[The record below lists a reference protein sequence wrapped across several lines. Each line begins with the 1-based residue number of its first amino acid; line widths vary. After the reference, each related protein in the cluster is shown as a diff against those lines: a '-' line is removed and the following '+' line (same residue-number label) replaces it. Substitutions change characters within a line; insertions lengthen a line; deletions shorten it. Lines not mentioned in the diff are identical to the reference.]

1 MSLPLPKD
9 FHVETPRVPRCAN
22 SACGRKIGSEKA
34 FCSACWGRL
43 SKGVRERITT
53 CHATRNKAGL
63 LSNIRRALTE
73 IRTADA
79 AKTAKAEALKL
90 GQKGG
95 IR

>member
-9 FHVETPRVPRCAN
+9 FHVERPNPKCAN

-34 FCSACWGRL
+34 FCPACWGRL

-53 CHATRNKAGL
+53 CHTTRNKAGL
-63 LSNIRRALTE
+63 LSNIRRAIAE

-79 AKTAKAEALKL
+79 AKIARAQAPKL

-95 IR
+95 I